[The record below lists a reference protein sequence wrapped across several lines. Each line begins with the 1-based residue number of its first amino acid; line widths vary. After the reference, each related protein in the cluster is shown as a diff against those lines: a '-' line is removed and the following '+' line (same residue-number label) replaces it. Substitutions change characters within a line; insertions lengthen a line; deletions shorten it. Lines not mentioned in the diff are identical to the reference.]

1 MTDNKLTD
9 EQIIQDLLCCI
20 KGKCF
25 SEKCTFSKYIKD
37 EDISQCTM
45 HLAKEAFDLINRQ
58 KAEIKR
64 LEGIL
69 DKRCDVCTAVTYAR
83 KEFAERLKEMATST
97 FYEERKY
104 VDTEDI
110 DNLLEERMVNL
121 NEQINSTSTEA

>member
-9 EQIIQDLLCCI
+9 EQIIEALKRCSQHYECCYCNSVEECGN
-20 KGKCF
+20 KRVLTT
-25 SEKCTFSKYIKD
+25 SA
-37 EDISQCTM
+37 
-45 HLAKEAFDLINRQ
+45 LDLINRQ
-58 KAEIKR
+58 KAEIER
-64 LEGIL
+64 LEKIL

-110 DNLLEERMVNL
+110 DNLLEEMDG
-121 NEQINSTSTEA
+121 ESE